1 MDSVSRGAATL
12 AGPAALGPPISGLRV
27 VIVPGAAVRRYVE
40 PVADALTGRGFPTRL
55 LDAPGQPGAPADL
68 STYGA
73 RLGRCLAD
81 GEPVDLLVG
90 LSVGTQAAAV
100 AAAAAGPGRVG
111 HLMLVGPTVDPERRT
126 VGRFLAGWARAGTRE
141 DSSLLPR
148 QAPDWREAGVRNLVG
163 VVRSALSV
171 RLEKVLADVP
181 CPITVVHAERDV
193 VTSHGYAAGLAT
205 VFGRQL
211 VVIPGATHS
220 WPYAD
225 GRGFADLVAAIL
237 R

>member
-1 MDSVSRGAATL
+1 
-12 AGPAALGPPISGLRV
+12 
-27 VIVPGAAVRRYVE
+27 VE
-40 PVADALTGRGFPTRL
+40 PVAETLSGRGDATRL

-68 STYGA
+68 REYGA
-73 RLGRCLAD
+73 RLGADLAD
-81 GEPVDLLVG
+81 GDPVDLLVG

-100 AAAAAGPGRVG
+100 AAVAAGPGRVG
-111 HLMLVGPTVDPERRT
+111 HLLLVGPTVDPERRT
-126 VGRFLAGWARAGTRE
+126 LGRFLAAWARAGTRE

-148 QAPDWREAGVRNLVG
+148 QAPDWRQAGIRQLIG

-171 RLEKVLADVP
+171 RLEQVLADVP

-205 VFGRQL
+205 VFGQQL

-225 GRGFADLVAAIL
+225 GPGFADLVGAVL

>member
-1 MDSVSRGAATL
+1 
-12 AGPAALGPPISGLRV
+12 

-40 PVADALTGRGFPTRL
+40 PVVDALTDRGVPTRL

-68 STYGA
+68 SAYGA
-73 RLGRCLAD
+73 RLGRCLSD

-100 AAAAAGPGRVG
+100 AAASAGPAPVG
-111 HLMLVGPTVDPERRT
+111 HVLLVGPTVDPERRT
-126 VGRFLAGWARAGTRE
+126 VARFVAGWARAGTRE
-141 DSSLLPR
+141 DSSLFPR
-148 QAPDWREAGVRNLVG
+148 QVPDWREAGVRRLAG

-171 RLEKVLADVP
+171 RLEKVLADVA
-181 CPITVVHAERDV
+181 CPVTVVHAERDV

-205 VFGRQL
+205 VFGQQL
-211 VVIPGATHS
+211 VIIPGATHS

-225 GRGFADLVAAIL
+225 GPGFADLVAAVL

>member
-1 MDSVSRGAATL
+1 MK
-12 AGPAALGPPISGLRV
+12 GPHV
-27 VIVPGAAVRRYVE
+27 VIVPGAAVREYVE
-40 PVADALTGRGFPTRL
+40 PVADTLIARGVPTRL
-55 LDAPGQPGAPADL
+55 LDAPGQPGAAADL
-68 STYGA
+68 RTYGA
-73 RLGRCLAD
+73 GLGRCLSD

-90 LSVGTQAAAV
+90 LSVGTQAVAV
-100 AAAAAGPGRVG
+100 AAAAEPGRVG
-111 HLMLVGPTVDPERRT
+111 HLVLVGPTVDPDRRT
-126 VGRFLAGWARAGTRE
+126 VGRFVAAWARAGLRE
-141 DSSLLPR
+141 DSTLLPR
-148 QAPDWREAGVRNLVG
+148 QAPDWRKAGVRQLAG

-171 RLEKVLADVP
+171 RLEKVLADVS

-205 VFGRQL
+205 VFGQQL

-225 GRGFADLVAAIL
+225 GPGFADLVEGLL

>member
-1 MDSVSRGAATL
+1 MSN
-12 AGPAALGPPISGLRV
+12 PRV

-40 PVADALTGRGFPTRL
+40 PVAETLTDRGVQARL
-55 LDAPGQPGAPADL
+55 LDAPGQPGTPADL
-68 STYGA
+68 SRYGA
-73 RLGRCLAD
+73 RLGHCLSAA
-81 GEPVDLLVG
+81 EPVDLLVG

-100 AAAAAGPGRVG
+100 AAAAAGPGPVG
-111 HLMLVGPTVDPERRT
+111 HVLLVGPTVDPDRRSL
-126 VGRFLAGWARAGTRE
+126 VRFLGGWARAGMRE

-148 QAPDWREAGVRNLVG
+148 QAPDWREAGVRQLAG

-171 RLEKVLADVP
+171 RLEKVLADVS
-181 CPITVVHAERDV
+181 CRITVVHAERDV

-211 VVIPGATHS
+211 VVIPGASHS

-225 GRGFADLVAAIL
+225 GPRFADLVAAVL
-237 R
+237 E